1 MAEKLSNMIDDLT
14 SEQLLIAFGSEMA
27 DRIIDR
33 TQDGKDVRGRK
44 FKAYSKKYFEAKRD
58 GEFVR
63 QASQFKPSS
72 RKDVNLTLTTDMLN
86 SLKVLVTPWE
96 KGFTC
101 GIVMDSKA
109 KMSTEQYE
117 LCSTIARGMIKM
129 ATSDPHTT
137 FLYGFRGFADDK
149 KNNKGMPINSTA
161 EFDDED
167 NVIDFIE
174 YLKKKRDKE
183 LN

>member
-1 MAEKLSNMIDDLT
+1 MT
-14 SEQLLIAFGSEMA
+14 
-27 DRIIDR
+27 
-33 TQDGKDVRGRK
+33 KDKK
-44 FKAYSKKYFEAKRD
+44 FDA
-58 GEFVR
+58 
-63 QASQFKPSS
+63 
-72 RKDVNLTLTTDMLN
+72 LN
-86 SLKVLVTPWE
+86 SVKVLITPWE

-129 ATSDPHTT
+129 ATSDPQTA
-137 FLYGFRGFADDK
+137 FIYGLKGLADDR

-161 EFDDED
+161 EFDNDD

>member
-1 MAEKLSNMIDDLT
+1 MT
-14 SEQLLIAFGSEMA
+14 
-27 DRIIDR
+27 
-33 TQDGKDVRGRK
+33 KDKK
-44 FKAYSKKYFEAKRD
+44 F
-58 GEFVR
+58 
-63 QASQFKPSS
+63 
-72 RKDVNLTLTTDMLN
+72 DMLN
-86 SLKVLVTPWE
+86 SIKVLVTPWE

-109 KMSTEQYE
+109 TMSTEQYE
-117 LCSTIARGMIKM
+117 LCSTVARGMIKM

-137 FLYGFRGFADDK
+137 FLYGLRGFADDK
-149 KNNKGMPINSTA
+149 KNNKGMPINCVA
-161 EFDDED
+161 EFDSED

>member
-1 MAEKLSNMIDDLT
+1 MI
-14 SEQLLIAFGSEMA
+14 
-27 DRIIDR
+27 
-33 TQDGKDVRGRK
+33 KDKK
-44 FKAYSKKYFEAKRD
+44 F
-58 GEFVR
+58 
-63 QASQFKPSS
+63 
-72 RKDVNLTLTTDMLN
+72 DMLN
-86 SLKVLVTPWE
+86 SIKVLITPWE

-137 FLYGFRGFADDK
+137 FLYGLRGFADDK
-149 KNNKGMPINSTA
+149 KSNKSMPINSIA
-161 EFDDED
+161 EFDKED

>member
-1 MAEKLSNMIDDLT
+1 MKNKK
-14 SEQLLIAFGSEMA
+14 F
-27 DRIIDR
+27 
-33 TQDGKDVRGRK
+33 DV
-44 FKAYSKKYFEAKRD
+44 
-58 GEFVR
+58 
-63 QASQFKPSS
+63 
-72 RKDVNLTLTTDMLN
+72 LN
-86 SLKVLVTPWE
+86 SIKVLVTPWE

-137 FLYGFRGFADDK
+137 FLYGLRGFADDK

-161 EFDDED
+161 EFDNED

>member
-1 MAEKLSNMIDDLT
+1 MK
-14 SEQLLIAFGSEMA
+14 
-27 DRIIDR
+27 
-33 TQDGKDVRGRK
+33 KDKK
-44 FKAYSKKYFEAKRD
+44 F
-58 GEFVR
+58 
-63 QASQFKPSS
+63 
-72 RKDVNLTLTTDMLN
+72 DVLN
-86 SLKVLVTPWE
+86 SIKVLVTPWE

-137 FLYGFRGFADDK
+137 FLYGLRGFADDK

-174 YLKKKRDKE
+174 YLKSKRDKE

>member
-1 MAEKLSNMIDDLT
+1 MT
-14 SEQLLIAFGSEMA
+14 
-27 DRIIDR
+27 
-33 TQDGKDVRGRK
+33 KDKK
-44 FKAYSKKYFEAKRD
+44 F
-58 GEFVR
+58 
-63 QASQFKPSS
+63 
-72 RKDVNLTLTTDMLN
+72 DVLK
-86 SLKVLVTPWE
+86 SIKVLVTPWE

-137 FLYGFRGFADDK
+137 FLYGLRGFADDK
-149 KNNKGMPINSTA
+149 KSNKSMPINSVA
-161 EFDDED
+161 EFDNED

>member
-1 MAEKLSNMIDDLT
+1 MT
-14 SEQLLIAFGSEMA
+14 
-27 DRIIDR
+27 
-33 TQDGKDVRGRK
+33 KDKK
-44 FKAYSKKYFEAKRD
+44 F
-58 GEFVR
+58 
-63 QASQFKPSS
+63 
-72 RKDVNLTLTTDMLN
+72 DVLN
-86 SLKVLVTPWE
+86 SIKVLVTPWE

-137 FLYGFRGFADDK
+137 FLYGLRGFADDK
-149 KNNKGMPINSTA
+149 KNNKSMPINSTA
-161 EFDDED
+161 EFDNED

-174 YLKKKRDKE
+174 YLKSKRDKE